1 MRETTGLA
9 KVMGRAAHDRLGL
22 VVFPKALRGVV
33 LGGLAAVAAC
43 DPNVLIGERW
53 NVVAGAAGQVSVA
66 GTTAVGGGGSSAG
79 TEASVAGTT
88 EAGDAAV
95 AGAAGVTGEA
105 GAGGAP
111 AVEPE
116 WCATAPWT
124 NSPVTFTSDVGN
136 VIPAGNYVVT
146 YKGGAQIHD
155 GSIGYE
161 VTDHYVVSKTGMPAG
176 HHIFSGT
183 SPETGATHLWL
194 DDTGLVF
201 GGTIAHIEATNFEHT
216 WPLEHHGG
224 ELAITLYDDI
234 YDDNLGPGTKFC
246 ISLAK
251 P

>member
-1 MRETTGLA
+1 
-9 KVMGRAAHDRLGL
+9 MGGVTHDRPGL
-22 VVFPKALRGVV
+22 VVYSKALRGVV
-33 LGGLAAVAAC
+33 LGGLAAIAAC

-53 NVVAGAAGQVSVA
+53 NVVAGAAGQANAA
-66 GTTAVGGGGSSAG
+66 GTSAVGGGGSSAG
-79 TEASVAGTT
+79 TEASVAGSG

-95 AGAAGVTGEA
+95 AGALGAGGEA
-105 GAGGAP
+105 GAGGVSG
-111 AVEPE
+111 VEPE
-116 WCATAPWT
+116 WCATAPWM
-124 NSPVTFTSDVGN
+124 NSPVAFTNDVVGN
-136 VIPAGNYVVT
+136 VIPAGSYVVT

-161 VTDHYVVSKTGMPAG
+161 VTDHYVVGKTGMAAG

-183 SPETGATHLWL
+183 SPETGSTHLWL

-224 ELAITLYDDI
+224 ELAITLYDDV
-234 YDDNLGPGTKFC
+234 YEDNFGPGSKFC